1 VCGRAAVS
9 SLIITVMVLMLGCGT
24 KPRPAPDGPVRERQP
39 LLDFS
44 GSWEV
49 DFSASDS
56 VPRQISANLRQWQRD
71 MERRARTPSR
81 SGPLTLNLGGRS
93 PEAVLALA
101 DMAELITA
109 PELLQILQDTSSV
122 RVRRE
127 NSFALVCQLTREPP
141 VVTNTPFGRE
151 ACTWDGREL
160 LFRVALP
167 EGLVI
172 EHQLLLAEN
181 RNTLALTTEVSSS
194 RVREPLR
201 VRKVY
206 RRYDP
211 TAQGFRCTETLSKGR
226 VCTTEAP
233 PKP

>member
-1 VCGRAAVS
+1 MLHRELILSGLTVLLAACGSAPQPAVTEER
-9 SLIITVMVLMLGCGT
+9 LT
-24 KPRPAPDGPVRERQP
+24 RERQP
-39 LLDFS
+39 PLDFS

-49 DFSASDS
+49 DFAASDS

-71 MERRARTPSR
+71 MERRSRRPSQAG
-81 SGPLTLNLGGRS
+81 GPIFNLGGRS

-109 PELLQILQDTSSV
+109 PELLDILQDDSSV

-127 NSFALVCQLTREPP
+127 NSFALVCQLTSAPP
-141 VVTNTPFGRE
+141 VVTQTPFGRE

-160 LFRVALP
+160 LFRIALP

-172 EHQLLLAEN
+172 EHQLLLASG
-181 RNTLALTTEVSSS
+181 RDTLALTTEVSSS

-211 TAQGFRCTETLSKGR
+211 NAQGFRCTETLSKGR

-233 PKP
+233 PES